1 MLDGKGREERKLPT
15 VGLPSYLTVLG
26 KEKVV
31 NGLRNKLT
39 DARTQFLPD
48 STPSKFDISVKVNC
62 S

>member
-31 NGLRNKLT
+31 NGLSNKLT

-48 STPSKFDISVKVNC
+48 RRHVFKEGEINVWY
-62 S
+62 

>member
-48 STPSKFDISVKVNC
+48 ICNPA
-62 S
+62 

>member
-48 STPSKFDISVKVNC
+48 KPQERWSSR
-62 S
+62 